1 MFKPGRMCPDGPT
14 RLFLN
19 NNNNKNLQLT
29 QLVFFFLII
38 IIKEWITGCP
48 SVFWK
53 KIANNM

>member
-14 RLFLN
+14 RLVLN
-19 NNNNKNLQLT
+19 NNKKNLQLT
-29 QLVFFFLII
+29 QLVFFLII